1 MSIYSNKRK
10 GIIYKKDLKKKCYLM
25 FIETHCLS
33 VWQSVSFKA
42 CFLHFFVALF
52 RAKKMRSFSWFWY
65 SRHLAKIEFL
75 VWRNFLSEMPK
86 SSNSSSYA
94 LVRFSAWDF
103 QARILKSDDMSEK
116 FKKISLALENRS
128 DQMC

>member
-1 MSIYSNKRK
+1 
-10 GIIYKKDLKKKCYLM
+10 
-25 FIETHCLS
+25 
-33 VWQSVSFKA
+33 
-42 CFLHFFVALF
+42 
-52 RAKKMRSFSWFWY
+52 MRSFSWFWY